1 MPSSE
6 AASPEALVSAL
17 ADPAR
22 LRLFGRICA
31 APDGLPA
38 SGDARTAKLARRLM
52 SAGLVSLVEDRYR
65 AVPEA
70 FRDAL
75 AKPAADPVEGLF
87 SRGRLVTMPRPG
99 RLRQAVFAR
108 LAGEFEPGRR
118 YTERNVRDKLAPIH
132 DDHATLRRHLVDEGL
147 LRRND
152 DGSAYWR
159 AG

>member
-6 AASPEALVSAL
+6 AASPEALVAAL

-31 APDGLPA
+31 APDGLPTP
-38 SGDARTAKLARRLM
+38 GDARTAKLARRLV
-52 SAGLVSLVEDRYR
+52 SAGLVSHAQDRYR

-75 AKPAADPVEGLF
+75 AKPPSDPVEGLF
-87 SRGRLVTMPRPG
+87 SRGRLVAIPRPG
-99 RLRQAVFAR
+99 LLRQAVFAR
-108 LAGEFEPGRR
+108 LAGEFRPGRR
-118 YTERNVRDKLAPIH
+118 YTERNVRDTLAAIH

>member
-1 MPSSE
+1 MP
-6 AASPEALVSAL
+6 SPEALVSAL

-38 SGDARTAKLARRLM
+38 SGDARTTKLARRLM
-52 SAGLVSLVEDRYR
+52 AAGLVSLAQDRYR

-75 AKPAADPVEGLF
+75 AKPSADPVESLF
-87 SRGRLVTMPRPG
+87 SRGRLVAMPRPG
-99 RLRQAVFAR
+99 QLRQAVFER
-108 LAGEFEPGRR
+108 LAEEFAPGRR
-118 YTERNVRDKLAPIH
+118 YTERNVRDRLSAIH

-147 LRRND
+147 LRRSD

>member
-1 MPSSE
+1 MSSSE

-31 APDGLPA
+31 APDGLA
-38 SGDARTAKLARRLM
+38 AAGDARTAKLARRLV
-52 SAGLVSLVEDRYR
+52 SAGLVSLAEDRYR

-75 AKPAADPVEGLF
+75 AKPPADPVEGLF
-87 SRGRLVTMPRPG
+87 SRGRLVAIPRPG

-108 LAGEFEPGRR
+108 LAGEFTPGRR

-132 DDHATLRRHLVDEGL
+132 DDHAALRRHLVDEGL
-147 LRRND
+147 LRRSD

-159 AG
+159 A